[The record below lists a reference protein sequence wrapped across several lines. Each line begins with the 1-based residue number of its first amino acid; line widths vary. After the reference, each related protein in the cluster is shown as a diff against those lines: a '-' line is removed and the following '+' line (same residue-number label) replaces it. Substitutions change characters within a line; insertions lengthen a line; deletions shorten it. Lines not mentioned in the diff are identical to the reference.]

1 MKADKP
7 SSTAIFVAN
16 GLWWVANN
24 PLLRDE
30 VPAAMALTNRLI
42 IQGVNRGIF
51 SLDTRVGEI
60 LLRLKIALMQSLSV
74 PGFYLHFVVRKRCI
88 ETMVRQGIEH
98 GAQQL
103 VVIGAGFDTLSL
115 RIAADHPDI
124 PIIEID
130 HPATQAWKSQAVA
143 DQKLN
148 PGNVNFLPLDL
159 MQGTLKD
166 TLLQSP
172 CYKPERSTI
181 FVAEGL
187 LMYLRESDVK
197 DLLHVITQNSGP
209 NSRFVFTYMEAQSPE
224 DYQFENARWF
234 VNFWLKIKGEK
245 FTWGLQS
252 KNLGAFIEKSGMV
265 LLSTKTHRELRA
277 EILAPGHKQMP
288 LACGE
293 NVAVAETRKQ

>member
-24 PLLRDE
+24 PRLRDE
-30 VPAAMALTNRLI
+30 VPAAMAMTNRLMV
-42 IQGVNRGIF
+42 QSVNRGIF
-51 SLDTRVGEI
+51 SPDTRIGTI
-60 LLRLKIALMQSLSV
+60 LLKIKTTLMQAVSV

-88 ETMVRQGIEH
+88 EAMVREAIEH
-98 GAQQL
+98 GAEQL

-115 RIAADHPDI
+115 RIAADHPGI
-124 PIIEID
+124 QVFEID
-130 HPATQAWKSQAVA
+130 HPATRNWKIRAVA

-148 PGNVNFLPLDL
+148 PGNVHFLALDL
-159 MQGTLKD
+159 MRGTLKD
-166 TLLQSP
+166 TLLESP
-172 CYKPERSTI
+172 CYKPERTTV

-197 DLLHVITQNSGP
+197 DLLHFITHNSGQ
-209 NSRFVFTYMEAQSPE
+209 NSRFVFTYMEAQAPG
-224 DYQFENARWF
+224 DYQFKNARWF
-234 VNFWLKIKGEK
+234 VNFWLKIKSEM

-252 KNLGAFIEKSGMV
+252 KNLGAFVEKSGMA
-265 LLSTKTHRELRA
+265 LLSIKTHSELRA
-277 EILAPGHKQMP
+277 EMLAPNHQQMP

-293 NVAVAETRKQ
+293 NVAVAETIK